1 MNILSLPPQ
10 RFDLIAKY
18 LYIKSYD
25 KEYKTDFFKN
35 LYIAHFKTF
44 NNLNEYPDKYC
55 SNNVSKKCSEDFITE
70 FNNLIDN
77 IKKYGYDTNYPIPI
91 GKNNI
96 IINGAHRLISSYYFN
111 IKPTI
116 NYISNEN
123 GNPDYNHMFFLNR
136 KGENPSLQP
145 IYADTMALEYINHN
159 PNIRAMIIYPN
170 VYKFNKMNDIINI
183 INNYGYI
190 YYSKSIKLNKNGI
203 NNLVKELYRGEDWIG
218 GLFPQGYSPGGKAMR
233 CYDEQENPTILLL
246 IEMKD
251 LNKCIELKEKCRSI
265 FNIGK
270 HSIHISDFTKDTF
283 RIGSSLLNENSI
295 NFLNNGTNDISLN
308 TQTLL
313 NTYFNKVKNN
323 KDEYCLTSSLILEMY
338 NLRQAKDID
347 YLHENNIKIDTNEN
361 IGLHDGI
368 WLSYYKNH
376 HHEIIYDPNNYFY
389 INGYKFATLNIIKGM
404 KHNRNENKDIQDIN
418 LINNNLK
425 IKYY

>member
-1 MNILSLPPQ
+1 MNILSPQ
-10 RFDLIAKY
+10 RFDLMAKY

-25 KEYKTDFFKN
+25 KEYKTNFFKK
-35 LYIAHFKTF
+35 LYISHFKTF
-44 NNLNEYPDKYC
+44 NNCYELPDNHSSVKITKKNED
-55 SNNVSKKCSEDFITE
+55 DFINE
-70 FNNLIDN
+70 FNKLIEDM
-77 IKKYGYDTNYPIPI
+77 KKNGYNNNFPIPF

-96 IINGAHRLISSYYFN
+96 IINGAHRLICSYYFN
-111 IKPTI
+111 IKPSIYFI
-116 NYISNEN
+116 NEEAVY
-123 GNPDYNHMFFLNR
+123 GYNHTFFLNR
-136 KGENPSLQP
+136 KGSNPSLQP

-295 NFLNNGTNDISLN
+295 HFLNNGTNDISPN
-308 TQTLL
+308 TQKLL
-313 NTYFNKVKNN
+313 KHYFNNIED
-323 KDEYCLTSSLILEMY
+323 KDDFCITSSVLLELY

-347 YLHENNIKIDTNEN
+347 YLHKNDKIINIEN
-361 IGLHDGI
+361 IGIHNGN
-368 WLSYYKNH
+368 WLSYYSKDKDD
-376 HHEIIYDPNNYFY
+376 IIYNPENHLY
-389 INGYKFATLNIIKGM
+389 INGFKFATLNIIKEM
-404 KHNRNENKDIQDIN
+404 KSNRNEKKDIQDIN
-418 LINNNLK
+418 LINNNLN
-425 IKYY
+425 IK